1 LVEEVYDFGREAA
14 SLSAILTSSANDRA
28 CVFRIT
34 GPRWTFTALLSPSNL
49 LAGAIGRDHHHHLAL
64 TWRQRIE
71 LHGVA
76 HKFSHRRG
84 ERGPA
89 RSPAGSRPADLDRGR
104 VWSKTLRRPNPPLPQ
119 RDSARC
125 ATMHGASRLSGTASS
140 EERHIALSNFT
151 DLYISSLVPPR
162 IVTTYLAAEPTSLLG
177 GAALRFGCLI
187 LLIESDCRSARA
199 STS

>member
-71 LHGVA
+71 LGTL
-76 HKFSHRRG
+76 
-84 ERGPA
+84 PA
-89 RSPAGSRPADLDRGR
+89 S
-104 VWSKTLRRPNPPLPQ
+104 PQ
-119 RDSARC
+119 RDSARRVRC
-125 ATMHGASRLSGTASS
+125 MARAASRGLLLPSCA
-140 EERHIALSNFT
+140 
-151 DLYISSLVPPR
+151 
-162 IVTTYLAAEPTSLLG
+162 SLLG
-177 GAALRFGCLI
+177 QI
-187 LLIESDCRSARA
+187 LPTL
-199 STS
+199 TLVH